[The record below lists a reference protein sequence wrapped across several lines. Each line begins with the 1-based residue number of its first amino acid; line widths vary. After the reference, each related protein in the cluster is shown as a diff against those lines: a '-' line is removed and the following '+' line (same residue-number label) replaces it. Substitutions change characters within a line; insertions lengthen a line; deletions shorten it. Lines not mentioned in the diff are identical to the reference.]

1 MRPIGLTL
9 LGVVLAATLAVA
21 AGKPG
26 YPDKVVWSG
35 GRWAIK
41 TSRSAVGPGPN
52 VFDKANVS
60 VDAQGRVHLRIARTT
75 VAPGRARK

>member
-9 LGVVLAATLAVA
+9 LGVVLATTLAVA

-35 GRWAIK
+35 GTWAIK
-41 TSRSAVGPGPN
+41 TSRSAARAALGSGSCVGQQ
-52 VFDKANVS
+52 VEDRRR
-60 VDAQGRVHLRIARTT
+60 GRE
-75 VAPGRARK
+75 